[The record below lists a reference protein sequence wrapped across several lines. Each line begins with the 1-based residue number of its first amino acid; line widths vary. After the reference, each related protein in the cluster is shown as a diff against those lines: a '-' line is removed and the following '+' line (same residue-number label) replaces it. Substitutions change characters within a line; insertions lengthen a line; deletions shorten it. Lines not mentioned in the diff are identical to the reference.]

1 MPYDQRLGKGILQLP
16 EKLPQGRFLRFRPRI
31 PGLCL
36 CIQSSLVTDSDGV
49 AVVVPAMGPGLSE
62 RPSGMYQPVACDV
75 EVVSD
80 IPEPPVYDM
89 LPPTFFEIQAPP
101 LWGGGAMDDNQCDGP
116 HLRTGR
122 H

>member
-1 MPYDQRLGKGILQLP
+1 MSYDQRLGEDILQLP
-16 EKLPQGRFLRFRPRI
+16 EKLPQGCFLRFRPRI

-49 AVVVPAMGPGLSE
+49 AVVVSAMRPGLFD
-62 RPSGMYQPVACDV
+62 RPSCMYQPVACDV

-80 IPEPPVYDM
+80 ILEPAVYDM

>member
-1 MPYDQRLGKGILQLP
+1 MPYDQRLWEGILQLP
-16 EKLPQGRFLRFRPRI
+16 EQLPQGRFLRFRPRI
-31 PGLCL
+31 LGLCL
-36 CIQSSLVTDSDGV
+36 RIQSSFVAYSDGV
-49 AVVVPAMGPGLSE
+49 AVVVSAMRPGLSE
-62 RPSGMYQPVACDV
+62 RPSCMYLPVACDV
-75 EVVSD
+75 EVVAD
-80 IPEPPVYDM
+80 ILEPSVYDM